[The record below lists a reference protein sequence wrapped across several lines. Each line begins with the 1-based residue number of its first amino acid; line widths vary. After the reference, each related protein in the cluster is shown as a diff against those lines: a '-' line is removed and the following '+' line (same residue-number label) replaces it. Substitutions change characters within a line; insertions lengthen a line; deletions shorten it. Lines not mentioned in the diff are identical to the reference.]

1 MKINRKSVG
10 LAAAGLA
17 ILFAVGNAGAQSGSG
32 SGAPPPPP
40 PGRGMPFGDIGF
52 GGFEVGLGGKT
63 VANAPFTATF
73 STQTSQTL
81 SDGNQIQSTTTGTIA
96 RDSAGRTR
104 RDFTLPAIGPWAAAG
119 KSAPHVVIIN
129 DPVGKVQ
136 YMLDPDRKIARKV
149 PSPPANW
156 RGPNGAPPPNGSQR
170 TPKDG
175 TTVDLGMQFMAGVNA
190 QGTRITRT
198 FPAGSIGNAQAL
210 TITTERWLSPDLQTV
225 VLTKRADPRTGSA
238 LFQLTNIIRQEPDP
252 TLFQVPSDYT
262 VQDSRGGGPGG
273 GGRRGRRPPA
283 GTNGSGA
290 PPQN

>member
-1 MKINRKSVG
+1 MRISRKSIGWV
-10 LAAAGLA
+10 AAGLSV
-17 ILFAVGNAGAQSGSG
+17 LFAVGSVGAQSGTGPG
-32 SGAPPPPP
+32 SPPP

-52 GGFEVGLGGKT
+52 GGFEAGFGGKT

-73 STQTSQTL
+73 STQTSQAL
-81 SDGNQIQSTTTGTIA
+81 NDGNQIQRTTTGTIA

-104 RDFTLPAIGPWAAAG
+104 RDFTLPAIGPWAASG

-136 YMLDPDRKIARKV
+136 YMLDPDRKVARKL

-156 RGPNGAPPPNGSQR
+156 RGPNGTPPANGSQKN
-170 TPKDG
+170 TSDG
-175 TTVDLGMQFMAGVNA
+175 TAVDLGTQFIAGVNA

-198 FPAGSIGNAQAL
+198 IPAGAIGNAQAL

-225 VLTKRADPRTGSA
+225 VLTKRSDPRTGTA
-238 LFQLTNIIRQEPDP
+238 QFQLTNIIRQEPDP
-252 TLFQVPSDYT
+252 TLFQVPPDYT
-262 VQDSRGGGPGG
+262 VQDSRGG

-283 GTNGSGA
+283 GANGAGV